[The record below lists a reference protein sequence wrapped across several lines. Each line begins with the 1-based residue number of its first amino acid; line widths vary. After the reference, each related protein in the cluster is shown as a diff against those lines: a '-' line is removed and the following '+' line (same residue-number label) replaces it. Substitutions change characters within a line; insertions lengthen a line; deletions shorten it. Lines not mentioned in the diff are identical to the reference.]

1 MTERFAPLWRVL
13 RALIMGLA
21 LVAGLAILAII
32 GITVTDVV
40 LRFFKKGILG
50 AYDLV
55 RIAGAIAIAC
65 SLPYVTA
72 VKGHIAI
79 EFLHHR
85 LSKRGR
91 NILDFIFRLIAL
103 ALFSF
108 LVWRFWL
115 YGVMLLKSNQ
125 VMQTLPIPVFWIPW
139 MTAFCFLFVIAAI
152 VYHLSHPGKEFIK
165 P

>member
-1 MTERFAPLWRVL
+1 MTDRLDPLWRVL
-13 RALIMGLA
+13 RAIIMGLA
-21 LVAGLAILAII
+21 LVAGLAIFAII
-32 GITVTDVV
+32 GITVSDVV
-40 LRFFKKGILG
+40 LRIFKKGILG

-55 RIAGAIAIAC
+55 RIAGSIAIAC

-91 NILDFIFRLIAL
+91 TLLDFSFRLIAL

-125 VMQTLPIPVFWIPW
+125 VMQTLPIPVFWMPW

-152 VYHLSHPGKEFIK
+152 AYHLIHPGKEFIK